1 MANTQYYVVP
11 LSVTLSSGGVGT
23 VTLSVGSNQTVEIHR
38 IQQKS
43 TGTFDITKL
52 TDSFGNNL
60 GTVTPNNPLDGNYFS
75 DIETDNNV
83 NSDLIEPI
91 TIESNGELQI
101 SVKDT
106 SAGTNTVVFYLTARR
121 IEG

>member
-1 MANTQYYVVP
+1 MANAQYYVVP

-43 TGTFDITKL
+43 TGPFDITKL

-91 TIESNGELQI
+91 TIQTNGELQI

-106 SAGTNTVVFYLTARR
+106 SASANVVVFYLTARR